1 MQQFRFSQL
10 ALVAAMATLTTGLF
24 GLLATVAAQ
33 NVAAYNPASPP
44 HRWPIPVDPGPR
56 GRLPGAG

>member
-33 NVAAYNPASPP
+33 NVAAYNPAA
-44 HRWPIPVDPGPR
+44 
-56 GRLPGAG
+56 GRYR